1 MKKLTV
7 ALGGRSYPII
17 IAANQLQQCGEL
29 SAEVI
34 SNRKALLVSNPR
46 VFGLYGEKTAASL
59 QQAGFQVEVGIVPEG
74 ETYKNMTQANRLLD
88 MAMEQQL
95 ERDSSIIALG
105 GGVIGDLAGFV
116 AAIYQ
121 RGINFIQLPTTLL
134 AQVDSS
140 VGGKVAVNHRAG
152 KNMIGAFHQPRLV
165 VIDPDTLSTL
175 EDREY
180 RSGLGEVVKY
190 AIVCDEQLFDYLET
204 NAERLSQ
211 RDPACIAEVIYRC
224 CKIKA
229 AIVEQ
234 DETETGLRAVLNLG
248 HTFGHAIEKLG
259 GYESW
264 RHGEAVA
271 MGTMAAA
278 YLALDY
284 GYIIEQQLERIARL
298 YKSLNIDCLMPAFAP
313 EDIYNNMLNDKKM
326 HQNRLRLI
334 LPAKWG
340 EYVMLEAPE
349 KGRVLQAISSAQG
362 N

>member
-1 MKKLTV
+1 MRKLTV
-7 ALGGRSYPII
+7 ALGERSYPII

-29 SAEVI
+29 TAEVI
-34 SNRKALLVSNPR
+34 ANRKVLLVSNPR

-74 ETYKNMTQANRLLD
+74 ETYKNMAQANRLLD
-88 MAMEQQL
+88 MAMQQQL

-105 GGVIGDLAGFV
+105 GGVIGDLAGFA

-121 RGINFIQLPTTLL
+121 RGVNFVQLPTTLL

-140 VGGKVAVNHRAG
+140 VGGKVAVNHPSG

-190 AIVCDEQLFDYLET
+190 GIVCDEHLFDYLET
-204 NAERLSQ
+204 NAELLSQ
-211 RDPACIAEVIYRC
+211 GESACVTEVIYRC

-229 AIVEQ
+229 AIVEK

-259 GYESW
+259 DYGTY
-264 RHGEAVA
+264 RHGEAIA

-284 GYIIEQQLERIARL
+284 DFITEQQLQRMEKL
-298 YKSLNIDCLMPAFAP
+298 YKSLNVDCRMPAFAP

-326 HQNRLRLI
+326 QQNRLRLI

-340 EYVMLEAPE
+340 EYVMLEDPE

>member
-1 MKKLTV
+1 MRKLMV
-7 ALGGRSYPII
+7 DLEQRSYRIV
-17 IAANQLQQCGEL
+17 IATNQLQECGEL
-29 SAEVI
+29 IAEVI
-34 SNRKALLVSNPR
+34 PNRKALLVSNPR
-46 VFGLYGEKTAASL
+46 VFGLYGDKTLASL
-59 QQAGFQVEVGIVPEG
+59 QQAGFKVQVGIVPEG
-74 ETYKNMTQANRLLD
+74 ESYKNMFQVNRLLD

-121 RGINFIQLPTTLL
+121 RGVNFIQLPTTLL

-140 VGGKVAVNHRAG
+140 VGGKVAVNHPAG

-165 VIDPDTLSTL
+165 VVDPHTLDTL

-190 AIVCDEQLFDYLET
+190 GIVCDEQLFEFLEN
-204 NAERLSQ
+204 NAEGLGQ
-211 RDPACIAEVIYRC
+211 RESNFVTEVIYRC

-229 AIVEQ
+229 GIVEQ
-234 DETETGLRAVLNLG
+234 DEKETGLRAVLNLG

-259 GYESW
+259 DYESY

-284 GYIIEQQLERIARL
+284 GYITKLQLERIEKL
-298 YKSLNIDCLMPAFAP
+298 YKSLKVDCLMPAFPP
-313 EDIYNNMLNDKKM
+313 EQIYNNMLNDKKM
-326 HQNRLRLI
+326 QQSRLRLI
-334 LPAKWG
+334 LPARWG
-340 EYVMLEAPE
+340 EFIILEAPE
-349 KGRVLQAISSAQG
+349 EKRVLQAILHAQG
-362 N
+362 S

>member
-1 MKKLTV
+1 MRKMIVDL
-7 ALGGRSYPII
+7 AGRSYPII
-17 IAANQLQQCGEL
+17 IAPNQLQQCGEL
-29 SAEVI
+29 TAEVI
-34 SNRKALLVSNPR
+34 ANRKALLVSNPR
-46 VFGLYGEKTAASL
+46 VFGLYGEKTVSSL
-59 QQAGFQVEVGIVPEG
+59 QQAGFQVQAGIVPEG
-74 ETYKNMTQANRLLD
+74 ETYKNMAQANRLLD

-95 ERDSSIIALG
+95 ERDSIIIALG

-140 VGGKVAVNHRAG
+140 VGGKVAVNHPAG

-165 VIDPDTLSTL
+165 IIDPDTLTTL

-180 RSGLGEVVKY
+180 RSGLGEVIKY
-190 AIVCDEQLFDYLET
+190 GIVCDEQLFDYLET
-204 NAERLSQ
+204 NLELLNQKDLS
-211 RDPACIAEVIYRC
+211 CITEVIYRC

-248 HTFGHAIEKLG
+248 HTFGHAVEKLG
-259 GYESW
+259 NYETW

-284 GYIIEQQLERIARL
+284 GYITEQQLERIEKL
-298 YKSLNIDCLMPAFAP
+298 YKHLNIDCLMPDFPP
-313 EDIYNNMLNDKKM
+313 EHIYNHMLNDKKM
-326 HQNRLRLI
+326 QQNRLRLI

-340 EYVMLEAPE
+340 EYIMLEAPE
-349 KGRVLQAISSAQG
+349 KPRVLQAILHAQG
-362 N
+362 S